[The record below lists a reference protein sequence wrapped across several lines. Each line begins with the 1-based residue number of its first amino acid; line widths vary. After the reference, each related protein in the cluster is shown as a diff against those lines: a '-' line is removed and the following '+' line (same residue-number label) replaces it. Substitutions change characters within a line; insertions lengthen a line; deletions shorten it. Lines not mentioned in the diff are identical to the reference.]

1 MKHIRN
7 FNSSISEEVM
17 NKNSENAL
25 RIVSVKYNGKPM
37 NAVAIG
43 YGSGPYYME
52 KYYILEDIPYD
63 SSDFESIEEINPAD
77 ILKNV

>member
-1 MKHIRN
+1 MKHIKN
-7 FNSSISEEVM
+7 FNNDISEEVT
-17 NKNSENAL
+17 NQNSETAL

-52 KYYILEDIPYD
+52 K
-63 SSDFESIEEINPAD
+63 
-77 ILKNV
+77 

>member
-1 MKHIRN
+1 MKHIKN
-7 FNSSISEEVM
+7 FSIDISEEVT
-17 NKNSENAL
+17 NQNSETAL

-63 SSDFESIEEINPAD
+63 SSDFESIEEINPTD
-77 ILKNV
+77 ILKSI